1 VQVTTKDIARVCGI
15 SRGTVDRAL
24 NGKPRI
30 DPDTKA
36 LILKT
41 AREMGYRPD
50 LLARSLVKGR
60 TMSLGVVVYD
70 IRNRYFAQLVS
81 AIEMEAKRRGYFLN
95 ITLQENDPEMESRL
109 IGNLVDRRVDGLIL
123 CPVNKG
129 EAFRAFLK
137 SLPAPSVVIGN
148 YIAPDIPFVGIDERA
163 AAIDAVELIVSK
175 GYERIIFVCPPLANA
190 SKENIYSHEQRLA
203 GFYEAIGRHSVSS
216 RDVVGSD
223 DYLDRLPSALRESG
237 AKTAFFCSGDIYALN
252 AIRRLRA
259 EGLEVPRD
267 AGVMG
272 FDNID
277 TLEFL
282 LPSMATVDTPV
293 CELGVLAVRT
303 LLDLVEGKEA
313 ELRSLLDY
321 SIIDGAS
328 L

>member
-81 AIEMEAKRRGYFLN
+81 AIEMAARRRGYFLN

-129 EAFRAFLK
+129 EEFRAFLK

-148 YIAPDIPFVGIDERA
+148 YIAPDIPFAGIDERA
-163 AAIDAVELIVSK
+163 AAIDAVELIASK
-175 GYERIIFVCPPLANA
+175 GYERIVFVCPPLANA

-203 GFYEAIGRHSVSS
+203 GFYEAIGRHAIAS
-216 RDVVGSD
+216 REVLGAD
-223 DYLDRLPSALRESG
+223 DYLDRLSPILG
-237 AKTAFFCSGDIYALN
+237 ASDARTAFFCSGDIYALG
-252 AIRRLRA
+252 AVRRLKA
-259 EGLEVPRD
+259 EGFEVPRD

-277 TLEFL
+277 TLEYFT
-282 LPSMATVDTPV
+282 PSLATVGTPV
-293 CELGVLAVRT
+293 SELGVLAVRT
-303 LLDLVEGKEA
+303 LLDLVDGKET
-313 ELRSLLDY
+313 ELRNLLDY